1 MEPNATSPDRPVVV
15 VCGATGYLGRH
26 VVKALHRDGWHVRAL
41 ARDTSRLGD
50 AAPYCDDVFIGHP
63 TGPSTLDGLFD
74 GADAAFS
81 SIGVRSFKR
90 RPTFRDVDQAANL
103 NLIDAAERADVNRFV
118 FVSVLHADDLRDQSP
133 LLDAREQV
141 VDRLRRGPMKTTLI
155 RPTGFFNDLVA
166 FLDMAKR
173 GRIWLIGDHHTRINP
188 IHGADLA
195 DVIAEAL
202 ASEDTTDRTVG
213 GPDILTQAQIAEA
226 AFDAADRP
234 AQVTRVPSGLVHAV
248 GRIISP
254 INPNAGANLQMFA
267 LMGQRNMIGNPVGTH
282 HLSDE
287 FRVRVP
293 SAPPTAGPSPNS
305 VTSRQTIRTDTT

>member
-1 MEPNATSPDRPVVV
+1 MEPNATSPDRPIVV

-41 ARDTSRLGD
+41 ARDASRLGD
-50 AAPYCDDVFIGHP
+50 AAPYCDEVFIGHP
-63 TGPSTLDGLFD
+63 TDPATLDGLFD

-90 RPTFRDVDQAANL
+90 RPTFRDVDQAANI
-103 NLIDAAERADVNRFV
+103 NLVDAAERAGVNRFV
-118 FVSVLHADDLRDQSP
+118 FVSVLHADELRDQSP
-133 LLDAREQV
+133 LLDAREHV
-141 VDRLRRGPMKTTLI
+141 VDRLRRGTMKSTII

-173 GRIWLIGDHHTRINP
+173 GTIWLIGDRHTRINP

-202 ASEDTTDRTVG
+202 SSDDTTDRTVG
-213 GPDILTQAQIAEA
+213 GPDILTQAQIASA
-226 AFDAADRP
+226 GFDATGRT
-234 AQVTRVPSGLVHAV
+234 QRVTRVPSRLVHTI
-248 GRIISP
+248 GRLISP

-267 LMGQRNMIGNPVGTH
+267 IMGQRDMVGDPVGTH
-282 HLSDE
+282 HLTDE
-287 FRVRVP
+287 FN
-293 SAPPTAGPSPNS
+293 AQCTAGEPVPAPS
-305 VTSRQTIRTDTT
+305 